1 MKKILLHIFL
11 ILLAILVVLCLAG
24 WVTLSIAYRTN
35 GSLIAAGETRRY
47 LLYVPDSY
55 DPSTPTPLVIS
66 FHGLAAWP
74 DQMAKISRWND
85 LADEQGFLVV
95 YPMGTGSPLA
105 WRTDGDPGLAQEVA
119 FISGLIDQLEGE
131 YHLDPKRIYA
141 NGYSQGGA
149 MSFALSCELSE
160 RIAAIGSA
168 AGGITLPW
176 DKCSPPRPV
185 PAIVFHGDADPRIP
199 FKGGPSSMFDF
210 PFPRVDDWVQ
220 TLAERNGCLTEP
232 RALPDSSEASGVQY
246 TGCDQG
252 AEVTYY
258 TIHGGGHTW
267 PGGVVGYPLPE
278 WITGNGYTSD
288 DIDATRLMWDFFL
301 HHPLE

>member
-11 ILLAILVVLCLAG
+11 ILLAILVVLGLAG
-24 WVTLSIAYRTN
+24 WVTLSIANRTN
-35 GSLIAAGETRRY
+35 GSLSAAGETRRY

-55 DPSTPTPLVIS
+55 DPSTSTPLVIS
-66 FHGLAAWP
+66 IHSLAAWP
-74 DQMAKISRWND
+74 AQMAQISRWND
-85 LADEQGFLVV
+85 LADEHGFLVV
-95 YPMGTGSPLA
+95 YPMGTGFPLG
-105 WRTDGDPGLAQEVA
+105 WRASGAPGLAQEVA
-119 FISGLIDQLEGE
+119 FISGLIDHLEGE
-131 YHLDPKRIYA
+131 YHLDPKRIYV
-141 NGYSQGGA
+141 NGHSLGGGL
-149 MSFALSCELSE
+149 SFALSCELSE
-160 RIAAIGSA
+160 RIAAIGSV
-168 AGGITLPW
+168 AGGMILPW
-176 DKCSPPRPV
+176 DECNPSRPE
-185 PAIVFHGDADPRIP
+185 PAIVFHGDADPYIP
-199 FKGGPSSMFDF
+199 FEGGPSPTFDF

-232 RALPDSSEASGVQY
+232 RALPDSGEASGVQY

-267 PGGVVGYPLPE
+267 PGGYPPLPE
-278 WITGNGYTSD
+278 WITGTGYTSD